1 MAETYTGTVVFGTGK
16 PYDAGWGPA
25 INILVDMDD
34 PNAPK
39 TNEKGQTRVYKNMD
53 DPVTDYM
60 ESLVKGDRVTL
71 QLMDNGSKQW
81 YNIVQ
86 PDEFTPG
93 ETRVI
98 SKVQP
103 EEHTSHTTLTYEPES
118 EQDDLI
124 WTEMAEREA
133 LRLLTA
139 LSIVERLTEG
149 TDTDPDSVRAMANSV
164 FIRTNQR
171 FRPGMLMRDTRDQQ
185 LIDQVDESDTVNTLL
200 LAIARMHGHY
210 ESGNEVANV
219 LKKFYKSKDD
229 VHGKD
234 SWVELANIA
243 WLYADLVEQGM
254 DEPIA
259 VTTVKDKFNINPP
272 EPAF

>member
-16 PYDAGWGPA
+16 PYDAGWGPS

-39 TNEKGQTRVYKNMD
+39 TNDRGQVRVYKGTD
-53 DPVTDYM
+53 DPVAGYM
-60 ESLVKGDRVTL
+60 ESLVKGDVVTL
-71 QLMDNGSKQW
+71 QLMDNGTKQW

-86 PDEFTPG
+86 PDEFDPS
-93 ETRVI
+93 EPRVI

-103 EEHTSHTTLTYEPES
+103 EAQHNTTLAYEPES

-200 LAIARMHGHY
+200 LAIARMHEHY
-210 ESGNEVANV
+210 ESANEVADV

-259 VTTVKDKFNINPP
+259 VTTVKDKFNIQPP
-272 EPAF
+272 APAF